1 MTSKIYGSREKRL
14 LKFLVTDEDPKRVV
28 SYHID
33 PEDKF
38 QRGGGGRNMT
48 PPIIKTRGG
57 KQKVIWGNESGFYS
71 LFSSSNLN
79 QLKNSKDG
87 LHVLCSHLSGNMSN
101 TNYLITQITTCL
113 K

>member
-38 QRGGGGRNMT
+38 QRGGGGGGQLNPPLYKNPGGGGAPPRKLT
-48 PPIIKTRGG
+48 PPLYKHPWRQTKSDLG
-57 KQKVIWGNESGFYS
+57 
-71 LFSSSNLN
+71 
-79 QLKNSKDG
+79 
-87 LHVLCSHLSGNMSN
+87 
-101 TNYLITQITTCL
+101 
-113 K
+113 

>member
-38 QRGGGGRNMT
+38 QRGGGAKSD
-48 PPIIKTRGG
+48 PPLYKHPWRQTKSDLG
-57 KQKVIWGNESGFYS
+57 
-71 LFSSSNLN
+71 
-79 QLKNSKDG
+79 
-87 LHVLCSHLSGNMSN
+87 
-101 TNYLITQITTCL
+101 
-113 K
+113 

>member
-38 QRGGGGRNMT
+38 QRGGGGAKSD
-48 PPIIKTRGG
+48 PPLYKHPWRQTKSDLG
-57 KQKVIWGNESGFYS
+57 
-71 LFSSSNLN
+71 
-79 QLKNSKDG
+79 
-87 LHVLCSHLSGNMSN
+87 
-101 TNYLITQITTCL
+101 
-113 K
+113 